1 MRCRCKYLKEN
12 KRQVELEEIVPEML
26 KFIEL
31 CNNYSENGNIM
42 SELYK
47 LIEYLDLQDEMG
59 KRQVIQLLKNNLEHV
74 DNGDDVYQIMEGMK
88 YLFDNNDI
96 EFVREIVP
104 LISDILHPLQNNSN
118 NNGMD
123 AEEIMKE
130 IELLRMEV
138 ESKEVLERISELTN
152 KLATLNEMPIEISI
166 PSILQSLYILCA
178 LLENTKISVE
188 IAELSGFL
196 DNFILKNIINENSHI
211 REKAVNVLSLYCL
224 KNERLARSEIILFIN
239 ILMNEDEN
247 KYVKEIALKMLFDLS
262 LVYSDILTDK
272 ELLKNNSFT
281 SEETV

>member
-1 MRCRCKYLKEN
+1 M
-12 KRQVELEEIVPEML
+12 ELEEIVPEML

-31 CNNYSENGNIM
+31 CNNNSENGNIM

>member
-31 CNNYSENGNIM
+31 CNNNSENGNIM